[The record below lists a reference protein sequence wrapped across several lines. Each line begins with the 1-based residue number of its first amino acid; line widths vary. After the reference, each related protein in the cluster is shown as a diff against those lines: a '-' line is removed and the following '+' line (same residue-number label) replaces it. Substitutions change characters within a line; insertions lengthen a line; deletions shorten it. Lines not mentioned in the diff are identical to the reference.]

1 MPELSG
7 IFTRYPLLMFLWM
20 VLWGVGA
27 FWTNIHIHR
36 HYIKVGSLFDPRR
49 KFFDDLEFVCIVAAL
64 LPMILALYLAAPEIM
79 GPVYLVGTLIGGIM
93 IALAFML
100 GRRKRR

>member
-1 MPELSG
+1 MPELTG

-20 VLWGVGA
+20 GLWTVGVV
-27 FWTNIHIHR
+27 WTNIHIHR
-36 HYIKVGSLFDPRR
+36 HYIKVGALFDPRR
-49 KFFDDLEFVCIVAAL
+49 KFFDTLEFVCIVAVL

-79 GPVYLVGTLIGGIM
+79 GPVYLVGTLIGGII
-93 IALAFML
+93 IAIAFKF

>member
-20 VLWGVGA
+20 VVWGVGA

-36 HYIKVGSLFDPRR
+36 HYIKVGALFDPRR
-49 KFFDDLEFVCIVAAL
+49 KFFDTLEFVCIAGAL

-79 GPVYLVGTLIGGIM
+79 GPIFLTAIPVTVILTAVIYM
-93 IALAFML
+93 IH
-100 GRRKRR
+100 RKSR